1 MANERQATASTAVAS
16 FRSDAF
22 PDFHLYRYYC
32 CFDNNTLSII
42 ERLRSAPRLRSA
54 AFLDDFFSRYCGDD
68 VRVVV
73 DDQSVTIVQLL
84 VTAAIIIAVTVC
96 DMRTRTLSSFVPFS
110 IYDIKVEKM
119 KEISVKKYKEIIQ
132 AIYNN
137 SRWWSAFSLDQL
149 LYNQQIEQQQQ
160 QQVDV
165 VFVQCNQHHRES
177 HHRGS
182 THFNTF
188 YKTIAFDNN
197 QLLSVVDFH
206 FTVDTIR
213 IVQNKKILI
222 ESIIFAYL
230 ISLNLYS

>member
-1 MANERQATASTAVAS
+1 MANERQAASTVAS

-22 PDFHLYRYYC
+22 LDFHIYRYYC

-42 ERLRSAPRLRSA
+42 TRLRSALRLRSE
-54 AFLDDFFSRYCGDD
+54 AFLDDFPSRYCDDD
-68 VRVVV
+68 VRFVA
-73 DDQSVTIVQLL
+73 DNPPVTGQLL
-84 VTAAIIIAVTVC
+84 VTVVIIVVAVTVC
-96 DMRTRTLSSFVPFS
+96 DLRTRTLSSFVPFS
-110 IYDIKVEKM
+110 ICDIKVKRM
-119 KEISVKKYKEIIQ
+119 KEISVKKCKEIIQ

-149 LYNQQIEQQQQ
+149 IYNQQQQ
-160 QQVDV
+160 QLDV

-188 YKTIAFDNN
+188 YKTIAFDSN

-206 FTVDTIR
+206 FNVGNIR
-213 IVQNKKILI
+213 IVQNKKILV

-230 ISLNLYS
+230 ISLDSYS

>member
-1 MANERQATASTAVAS
+1 MANERQAASTVAS

-22 PDFHLYRYYC
+22 LDFHIYRYYC

-42 ERLRSAPRLRSA
+42 TRLRSALRLRSE
-54 AFLDDFFSRYCGDD
+54 AFLDDFPSRYCDDD
-68 VRVVV
+68 VRFVA
-73 DDQSVTIVQLL
+73 DNPPVTGQLL
-84 VTAAIIIAVTVC
+84 VTVVIIVAVTVC
-96 DMRTRTLSSFVPFS
+96 DLRTRTLSSFVPFS
-110 IYDIKVEKM
+110 IICDIKVKRM
-119 KEISVKKYKEIIQ
+119 KEISVKKCKEIIQ

-149 LYNQQIEQQQQ
+149 IYNQQQQ
-160 QQVDV
+160 QLDV

-188 YKTIAFDNN
+188 YKTIAFDSN

-206 FTVDTIR
+206 FNVGNIQ
-213 IVQNKKILI
+213 IVQNKKILV

-230 ISLNLYS
+230 ISLDLYS